1 MSNIILGALKQRMLE
16 CCVALLIFK
25 INAKF
30 KLWFAYN
37 NTAAYYPIHA
47 KYVSNAVLSNK

>member
-25 INAKF
+25 INAMF
-30 KLWFAYN
+30 KIWLGYDKVASY
-37 NTAAYYPIHA
+37 
-47 KYVSNAVLSNK
+47 

>member
-1 MSNIILGALKQRMLE
+1 MSNIFVGALKQRMLE

-30 KLWFAYN
+30 KLWLEYN
-37 NTAAYYPIHA
+37 NTASYYPIQR
-47 KYVSNAVLSNK
+47 KYVSTTVLLNK